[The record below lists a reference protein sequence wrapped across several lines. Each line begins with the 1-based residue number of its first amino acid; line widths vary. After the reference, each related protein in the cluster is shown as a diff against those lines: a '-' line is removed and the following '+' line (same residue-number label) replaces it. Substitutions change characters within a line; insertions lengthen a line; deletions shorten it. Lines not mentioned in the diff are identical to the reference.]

1 MKKSLN
7 NLFYWNALSAIVITS
22 LLPAPALAQ
31 EINTPESDAGAV
43 VCTPG
48 VYAPDPGEC
57 LPLGPSQ
64 TLNEMAA
71 LGMVYP
77 LEPFPGIH
85 PSDAL
90 NYVPYQYFKMTEPF
104 TNTYPSLEA
113 AIDKTS
119 AIRQI
124 GPGKLIYITHTRAEE
139 TQRGVYFHLP
149 SGEWMPGAGT
159 RVSVP
164 IFQGFEF
171 HTTPRNAFGW
181 VLDEAKVRL
190 YPDFGGENPI
200 MQTLSRYNVVQ
211 IYKIMQVEG
220 TEWLLIGPNQWVE
233 GRQVGVV
240 SPNTTPPAGV
250 SSDRWID
257 VNLVEQT
264 MAVYDHHHMVY
275 ATLIASGLD
284 PFFTRPGTFQIY
296 KKKESEH
303 MTGAFEA
310 DRLDYYD
317 LEDVPYTM
325 YFDKARAIHGA
336 YWRAMFGYPQS
347 HGCVNMSVGDS
358 AWLFQW
364 AHEGDWVYV
373 HDPSGATPTD
383 PAFYGDG
390 GA

>member
-1 MKKSLN
+1 MILKKMIYSAALILFWVTSLN
-7 NLFYWNALSAIVITS
+7 AT
-22 LLPAPALAQ
+22 PARAQ
-31 EINTPESDAGAV
+31 ETPPPAESDSGAV
-43 VCTPG
+43 VCAPG

-64 TLNEMAA
+64 TLKEMSG
-71 LGMVYP
+71 LGIPYP
-77 LEPFPGIH
+77 LTALPTMRPA
-85 PSDAL
+85 DTL
-90 NYVPYQYFKMTEPF
+90 NYVPYQYFKITEPF
-104 TNTYPSLEA
+104 THTYPSLEA

-119 AIRQI
+119 AIRQL
-124 GPGKLIYITHTRAEE
+124 GPGNLLYVSYNRVEDTGH
-139 TQRGVYFHLP
+139 GVYFLLP

-171 HTTPRNAFGW
+171 YATPRNAFGW
-181 VLDEAKVRL
+181 VLDQAKVRSQ
-190 YPDFGGENPI
+190 PDYGDEMLVTGSLP
-200 MQTLSRYNVVQ
+200 RYSVVQ
-211 IYKIMQVEG
+211 VYTSMTIEN
-220 TEWLLIGPNQWVE
+220 TEWLLIGPNQWLE

-240 SPNTTPPAGV
+240 WPHTTPPAVISG
-250 SSDRWID
+250 DRWID
-257 VNLVEQT
+257 VNLAEQT
-264 MAVYDHHHMVY
+264 LAVYDKNQMVF

-284 PFFTRPGTFQIY
+284 PFFTRPGVFQIY
-296 KKKESEH
+296 QKKESEH

-310 DRLDYYD
+310 DRSDYYD
-317 LEDVPYTM
+317 LENVPYTL

-336 YWRAMFGYPQS
+336 YWRALFGYPQS

-358 AWLFQW
+358 AWIFQW

-373 HDPSGATPTD
+373 HDPSGATPSD